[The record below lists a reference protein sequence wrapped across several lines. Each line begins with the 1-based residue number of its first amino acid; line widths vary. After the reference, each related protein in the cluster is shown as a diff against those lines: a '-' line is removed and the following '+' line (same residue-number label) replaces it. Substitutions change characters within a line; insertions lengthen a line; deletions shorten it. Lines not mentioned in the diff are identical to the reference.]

1 MQTRLNVVGYH
12 SQFPQFEVYC
22 EIPTYD
28 GSKKECWFSYLGS
41 GVGIERNC
49 HDMFNVY
56 AKTDKM
62 CDIFNK
68 VFGTDF
74 LFNVISPS
82 EQLKKVIKYMLK
94 ENIILFPNVRII
106 D

>member
-1 MQTRLNVVGYH
+1 MQTRLNSVGYF

-28 GSKKECWFSYLGS
+28 GSKKETWFSYFGS

-49 HDMFNVY
+49 NDMFNVY

-82 EQLKKVIKYMLK
+82 EKLIRVIKYMLK
-94 ENIILFPNVRII
+94 ENITLFPNVTII